1 LASKIPIKGSRLE
14 KEKKKMDR
22 NLKLPVGISYAAA
35 VVFVFC
41 AWQYTH
47 NWAATESSRLFGD
60 LCWILATGI
69 LVGALVSHGNFTKPW
84 SQALSEPW
92 GVHRF
97 TVSQVTGRRAK
108 VVSVAL
114 LLALF
119 ADKLGVRLV
128 LRQVV
133 KILELLGVR
142 RVLLAV
148 KNALTPFCDF
158 VLRPWQSLLA
168 LGVLYRTR
176 TEPAPVLCTHRRRG
190 VVEFQPTVPIRL
202 KSPTPSVSKVRL
214 SHAVKRWVPVRPHS
228 QTAITKRFGP
238 GATVIDFTA
247 MAASIVLYALASYL

>member
-1 LASKIPIKGSRLE
+1 
-14 KEKKKMDR
+14 MDR
-22 NLKLPVGISYAAA
+22 NLKLPVGLSYAAA
-35 VVFVFC
+35 AVFVVC

-47 NWAATESSRLFGD
+47 SWAGTESSRLFGD

-92 GVHRF
+92 GAHRF
-97 TVSQVTGRRAK
+97 KVSEVTGRRAK
-108 VVSVAL
+108 VISVAL
-114 LLALF
+114 WFALI
-119 ADKLGVRLV
+119 ADKLGVRIV
-128 LRQVV
+128 FRQIMR
-133 KILELLGVR
+133 ILEVLGVR
-142 RVLLAV
+142 RLLLAA

-176 TEPAPVLCTHRRRG
+176 TAPAPVLCTHRRRG
-190 VVEFQPTVPIRL
+190 VVEFQPTVPLRV
-202 KSPTPSVSKVRL
+202 KSPTPPVTKIRL

-228 QTAITKRFGP
+228 QTAISKRFGP